1 MNAGV
6 EVLELAVRN
15 HSRLPER
22 HQKLARVKE
31 WSPYTRLQR
40 EHGPPDILISD
51 SRLQNYDITYFCC
64 FKLPSLRYFVMAALG
79 NKYTLF
85 GQPDSQKWSKLAEL
99 SKQQGTCRIL
109 IPYTEFWEGAAGQA
123 GALIYRVSFRL
134 KPECTRREKL
144 QALLLNTDSYQ
155 RYEGKKQIRGIWK
168 IFLGGWAPDHES
180 YSPSFLFWYN
190 SFSGTKLCP
199 NFTQASWEGE
209 GN

>member
-1 MNAGV
+1 MKAGV
-6 EVLELAVRN
+6 EVLQLAVRN
-15 HSRLPER
+15 HSRLPEN
-22 HQKLARVKE
+22 HQKPARVKE

-40 EHGPPDILISD
+40 EHGSPDILISD
-51 SRLQNYDITYFCC
+51 SRLQNYKIIYFCG

-79 NKYTLF
+79 SKYTLF
-85 GQPDSQKWSKLAEL
+85 GQPDSQEWSKPAEL
-99 SKQQGTCRIL
+99 SKQQGTYRIL

-134 KPECTRREKL
+134 KPECTRHEKV
-144 QALLLNTDSYQ
+144 QALLLNTDSYLPALW
-155 RYEGKKQIRGIWK
+155 GKETDQGIWK

-199 NFTQASWEGE
+199 NFTQTS
-209 GN
+209 